1 MRGKM
6 LGAGGGDID
15 IDQLTAGAGT
25 VVEGLTFYGAGSDE
39 MQTGEMSD
47 IPAVDEAHDVQVMEE
62 SDTVK
67 VCISRGAHRHN
78 GETGYPEVNF
88 PLSLLIELIGLT
100 AEIIANGRHIAGVT
114 GTYGADGTLQ
124 ADKMVAG
131 LIGYGPDGR
140 VVGSAADRGSVYK
153 TLAAG
158 EVYEIARGF
167 FDNGKITAKDLASQ
181 TAGTAAAAQI
191 LAGYIA
197 WVNGIKVTGNIAS
210 KAAATYNT
218 SESDQ
223 AIAAGQYLDGAQ
235 TIRGVKTS
243 NIAAGNIKH
252 GVTVKVGD
260 EGSAGRIANV
270 QGTFTSDGTAA
281 AGDMLNGKVAYVKGS
296 KVTGNIPSKAA
307 ATYNTS
313 GSDQTIAAGQYL
325 GGAQTIRGVTTENI
339 SEENIRNGVTIKV
352 GDAGSAGRIKNVT
365 GTWKGNIKVIRLTC
379 FRYTGGESAQT
390 KEQSFTMPLNGTV
403 YYGAY
408 TFGASPDGW
417 GESSVR
423 IYKNG
428 ALMHENYVWSY
439 MAHADTSGSFAAN
452 KNDVIKV
459 VAVAKPAQSS
469 GYEGLVEPAWTNAVL
484 SIIY

>member
-47 IPAVDEAHDVQVMEE
+47 IPAVDEAHDVQVLEG

-158 EVYEIARGF
+158 DVYEIVQGF
-167 FDNGKITAKDLASQ
+167 FGSGKITAKDLASQ

-197 WVNGIKVTGNIAS
+197 WVNGIKVTGSIAS
-210 KAAATYNT
+210 KEAATYNT

-223 AIAAGQYLDGAQ
+223 TIAAKQYLSGAQ

-281 AGDMLNGKVAYVKGS
+281 AGDMLSGKVAYVKGS
-296 KVTGNIPSKAA
+296 KVTGNIASKAA

-325 GGAQTIRGVTTENI
+325 SGAQTIRAVTTENI
-339 SEENIRNGVTIKV
+339 SAENIRNGVTVKV

-365 GTWKGNIKVIRLTC
+365 GTWKGNLKIIRLACYVFTEGDPT
-379 FRYTGGESAQT
+379 RT
-390 KEQSFTMPLNGTV
+390 KEESFTLPQNGTV
-403 YYGAY
+403 YYTAN
-408 TFGASPDGW
+408 TLTTSSDGY

-428 ALMHENYVWSY
+428 ALMHENYVWRY
-439 MAHADTSGSFAAN
+439 MTQADTSGSFAAN

-459 VAVAKPAQSS
+459 VAVAKPTQH
-469 GYEGLVEPAWTNAVL
+469 PAWEGKAEPSRTNAVVCIL
-484 SIIY
+484 Y

>member
-6 LGAGGGDID
+6 MGAGGDGVDVE
-15 IDQLTAGAGT
+15 QLTAETADVIDGKF
-25 VVEGLTFYGAGSDE
+25 FYGKDSE
-39 MQTGEMSD
+39 EIQTGEMPS
-47 IPAVDEAHDVQVMEE
+47 IPAVDEAVDVQNIDDE
-62 SDTVK
+62 TIK
-67 VCISRGAHRHN
+67 VCINRGAHVLT
-78 GETGYPEVNF
+78 GESGYPEVDV
-88 PLSLLIELIGLT
+88 PIETLNDLIGLV
-100 AEIIANGRHIAGVT
+100 ASAIAYGVTIAGVQ
-114 GTYGADGTLQ
+114 GEYGSDGTLTE
-124 ADKMVAG
+124 DTLVAG
-131 LIGYGPDGR
+131 KVGYGASGR
-140 VVGSAADRGSVYK
+140 VVGAARDMGSVYK

-158 EVYEIARGF
+158 EKYDIVKGF
-167 FDNGKITAKDLASQ
+167 YNVGIITAKDLASQ

-197 WVNGIKVTGNIAS
+197 WVDGNKVTGSIPS
-210 KAAATYNT
+210 KNATTYNT

-223 AIAAGQYLDGAQ
+223 TIAAGQYLSGAQ

-281 AGDMLNGKVAYVKGS
+281 ASDMLSGKVAYVKGK
-296 KVTGNIPSKAA
+296 KVTGNIASKAA

-339 SEENIRNGVTIKV
+339 SEENIRNGVTVKV

-439 MAHADTSGSFAAN
+439 MAHDDTSGSFAAN